1 MGFIKCY
8 DAVKSIIDEATR
20 QFSPIFKEDR
30 IKKEMF
36 KEQCNAIDW
45 IAEQFGGV
53 SYEININD
61 VTMRIMISLV
71 CEEFELDKS
80 CSDFLKMIDN
90 TLQIAFKEVDENY
103 IQIDFVFD
111 GVWEKAI

>member
-1 MGFIKCY
+1 MSFIKCY
-8 DAVKSIIDEATR
+8 DVTELIIDEATK
-20 QFSPIFKEDR
+20 QFLPMLKENED
-30 IKKEMF
+30 KK
-36 KEQCNAIDW
+36 KTLKKQCNAIDW

-71 CEEFELDKS
+71 CEESELDKS

-90 TLQIAFKEVDENY
+90 TLQIAFKEVDEDY

-111 GVWEKAI
+111 GIWEKAI

>member
-1 MGFIKCY
+1 MSFIKCY
-8 DAVKSIIDEATR
+8 DVTELIIDEATK
-20 QFSPIFKEDR
+20 QFLPMLKENED
-30 IKKEMF
+30 KK
-36 KEQCNAIDW
+36 KTLKKQCNAIDW
-45 IAEQFGGV
+45 IAEQLGGV

-90 TLQIAFKEVDENY
+90 TLQIAFKEVDEDY

-111 GVWEKAI
+111 GIWEKAI